1 MNIMLRAVS
10 VLQSDLQRE
19 AKKKFI
25 ANPEKVS
32 SIRIEDCNSSS

>member
-19 AKKKFI
+19 AMRQLI
-25 ANPEKVS
+25 ANP
-32 SIRIEDCNSSS
+32 